1 MPRPRYGTSGR
12 SAVCRWDRLA
22 VIRLCLFWRTSAKT
36 KSQRL
41 VVVGLK
47 LRSKVG
53 FAIGLTPSR
62 INARAKRAREKTCAA
77 CSDAGRYW
85 SAPSAAGS
93 TSQSLRASAAS
104 WSSRFNFVC
113 LRPIARECG
122 GDSAANKAEMIPERS
137 EGLSLS
143 GRAVVVSGRSLI
155 PQSIGRIPRLISCF
169 LSGPGRLR
177 FDLATLKRRRWRG
190 LHQFLPVRPRALRAR
205 RSKCQKSSGAR
216 RLLSQ

>member
-1 MPRPRYGTSGR
+1 MPRPRCGTSGR

-22 VIRLCLFWRTSAKT
+22 VIRLCFSRRTSAKT

-62 INARAKRAREKTCAA
+62 VNSRAKRAREKTCAA
-77 CSDAGRYW
+77 CSDAGWYCP
-85 SAPSAAGS
+85 APSAAGS
-93 TSQSLRASAAS
+93 TSQSLRVSAAS

-113 LRPIARECG
+113 LRPIARESG

-137 EGLSLS
+137 EGMSLS
-143 GRAVVVSGRSLI
+143 GRAVVLSGRSLI
-155 PQSIGRIPRLISCF
+155 PQSIGRIP
-169 LSGPGRLR
+169 
-177 FDLATLKRRRWRG
+177 
-190 LHQFLPVRPRALRAR
+190 
-205 RSKCQKSSGAR
+205 
-216 RLLSQ
+216 

>member
-1 MPRPRYGTSGR
+1 MRNERTKRRLPLGLAGCDPALPF
-12 SAVCRWDRLA
+12 SARVRQNQIPTASRRWLETPEQSRVRDRAHA
-22 VIRLCLFWRTSAKT
+22 VTDKCPGKA
-36 KSQRL
+36 
-41 VVVGLK
+41 GEGEN
-47 LRSKVG
+47 LRSLFRCRAVLAG
-53 FAIGLTPSR
+53 AQRGLIDFAKPSCIGGITVVAVQFRLPATDR
-62 INARAKRAREKTCAA
+62 
-77 CSDAGRYW
+77 G
-85 SAPSAAGS
+85 
-93 TSQSLRASAAS
+93 
-104 WSSRFNFVC
+104 
-113 LRPIARECG
+113 ECG

-177 FDLATLKRRRWRG
+177 FDLATRKRRRWRG
-190 LHQFLPVRPRALRAR
+190 LHQSLPVRPRALRAR